1 MDVPIVKLTLP
12 DEILDKAREVLAS
25 GMWVD
30 HDEVHALE
38 QEFAEYCG
46 VKYCRAVSNGTAALM
61 TIAGALS
68 LGPEDEVIVPSFT
81 FIATA
86 NCVKFLGAKPVFAD
100 IDPANVYLGSR
111 RCVRKNQFTYKSLF
125 FLSIYL
131 DYVPIWMRC

>member
-46 VKYCRAVSNGTAALM
+46 VKYCRASKQWHSRLDDNCR
-61 TIAGALS
+61 
-68 LGPEDEVIVPSFT
+68 SFE
-81 FIATA
+81 FR
-86 NCVKFLGAKPVFAD
+86 
-100 IDPANVYLGSR
+100 S
-111 RCVRKNQFTYKSLF
+111 
-125 FLSIYL
+125 
-131 DYVPIWMRC
+131 